1 MKDKIYFL
9 EFIKITAPY
18 KWLIFSTA
26 LFSLILTAVYL
37 YFQPSIYI
45 SSALI
50 KIKSDTQHRINQ
62 DPLSNALAI
71 TGTRG
76 VDQELAILKTFYTNN
91 KAINKLNLEVQYF
104 KKEGYKKIEY
114 FLNPPIEIENITILN
129 KDIIGKEI
137 VLHPIKDGF
146 QLKQN
151 GILGQR
157 EYQYREWVKTK
168 NFKFIVKKNS
178 NFNHDIYFKLNG
190 DNRKIYENIV
200 KQNLKV
206 SKLNDKVSLIQ
217 VSYED
222 TSPVRAK
229 IYVDALIDAYIKQ
242 SITDKSKKSNKIL
255 DFINGQLEIIGK
267 KLEESEDK
275 LERYRVFNN
284 VIEPSVQSTS
294 ILERLSRI
302 EIELYENRV
311 KKRLLRKIT
320 PLIKKDNYL
329 ESITPILRELNDDST
344 IRVIEQLR
352 DLEDRANQLST
363 EFTEKYPELRA
374 IRENIRKKRH
384 IISLNITNIK
394 SAVESK
400 YKNLLSLKREYEKEL
415 KSLPTKEKQLIH
427 LRRSYEVN
435 SNMYSYLL
443 EKKSENEMK
452 RVATISD
459 YEIIDRAYSN
469 GIPIRPKRNIV
480 LLIGL
485 ILGLILGISIAYIHS
500 ILTGRL
506 E

>member
-1 MKDKIYFL
+1 
-9 EFIKITAPY
+9 
-18 KWLIFSTA
+18 
-26 LFSLILTAVYL
+26 
-37 YFQPSIYI
+37 
-45 SSALI
+45 
-50 KIKSDTQHRINQ
+50 
-62 DPLSNALAI
+62 
-71 TGTRG
+71 
-76 VDQELAILKTFYTNN
+76 
-91 KAINKLNLEVQYF
+91 
-104 KKEGYKKIEY
+104 
-114 FLNPPIEIENITILN
+114 
-129 KDIIGKEI
+129 
-137 VLHPIKDGF
+137 
-146 QLKQN
+146 
-151 GILGQR
+151 
-157 EYQYREWVKTK
+157 
-168 NFKFIVKKNS
+168 
-178 NFNHDIYFKLNG
+178 
-190 DNRKIYENIV
+190 
-200 KQNLKV
+200 
-206 SKLNDKVSLIQ
+206 
-217 VSYED
+217 
-222 TSPVRAK
+222 
-229 IYVDALIDAYIKQ
+229 
-242 SITDKSKKSNKIL
+242 
-255 DFINGQLEIIGK
+255 
-267 KLEESEDK
+267 
-275 LERYRVFNN
+275 
-284 VIEPSVQSTS
+284 
-294 ILERLSRI
+294 LERLSRI

-311 KKRLLRKIT
+311 KKRLLQKIT